1 MENKEKLSYEQ
12 PLLEEAHFGTFVA
25 GKSGETGA
33 PEDNDPGI
41 GGGF

>member
-25 GKSGETGA
+25 GNSMA
-33 PEDNDPGI
+33 DDLNPPIDPPH
-41 GGGF
+41 

>member
-25 GKSGETGA
+25 GLTGEIGA
-33 PEDNDPGI
+33 PEGKDPGI